1 MSESTTT
8 APPAEATGTDPVI
21 RSPSPPPESASNDK
35 RDHDGGISAEM
46 SAIAAGE
53 LAAAKREPAAKET
66 KPAAPAEPAE
76 PKEPAAEPA
85 EGEHGKEAKPDNT
98 PPGVKAEITRERNR
112 RRAAE
117 EAQQAAQKRLDEALE
132 AIKALTPKPP
142 PEPVTEPR
150 PRREEFGDPASYDTA
165 LEVWAARAVER
176 ARAEAREAATRE
188 TKEQLQQAQAKAEQD
203 ALVST
208 WAERRQKA
216 MEQLPDYEAVAE
228 RDDVQI
234 TPPMAEAIMR
244 SDNGAEVA
252 YHLGKNPDEAAR
264 IAKLP
269 SIGMQLFEMG
279 KLAATLAK
287 PAAPAVS
294 RAPAPIVPLT
304 GAREI
309 ATTSGREESMSE
321 VAQRVAQREAAAR
334 RSTFG
339 RV

>member
-1 MSESTTT
+1 MPDPAT
-8 APPAEATGTDPVI
+8 APPTEAAGTDPVI
-21 RSPSPPPESASNDK
+21 QPPAPPPVAASNDP
-35 RDHDGGISAEM
+35 RDQEGGVAAEA
-46 SAIAAGE
+46 SPAA
-53 LAAAKREPAAKET
+53 LADLADAKRAPKQAK
-66 KPAAPAEPAE
+66 APAEPKTEPE
-76 PKEPAAEPA
+76 PKEPAEPGEEPA
-85 EGEHGKEAKPDNT
+85 KEAKPDNT

-117 EAQQAAQKRLDEALE
+117 EAQAAAQKRLDEALE

-142 PEPVTEPR
+142 PEPVAEPR
-150 PRREEFGDPASYDTA
+150 PRREEFGDPQSYDTA
-165 LEVWAARAVER
+165 MEVWAARAVER
-176 ARAEAREAATRE
+176 ARAEAREQATRE
-188 TKEQLQQAQAKAEQD
+188 TREQLQQQAQKAEQD
-203 ALVST
+203 ALVTT
-208 WAERRQKA
+208 WAERRAKA

-252 YHLGKNPDEAAR
+252 YHLGKHPDEAAR

-269 SIGMQLFEMG
+269 SVGMQLFEMG

-287 PAAPAVS
+287 PPPAAVS

-309 ATTSGREESMSE
+309 ATNSGREESMAE
-321 VAQRVAQREAAAR
+321 VAQRVASREAATR
-334 RSTFG
+334 RAIFG
-339 RV
+339 RAQ